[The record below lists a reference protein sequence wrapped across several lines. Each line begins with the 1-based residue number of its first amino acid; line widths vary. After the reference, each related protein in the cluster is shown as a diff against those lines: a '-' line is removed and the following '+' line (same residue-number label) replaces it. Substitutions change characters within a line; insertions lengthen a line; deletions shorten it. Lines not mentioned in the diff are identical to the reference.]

1 MPAGA
6 SMSQTV
12 KPDRP
17 IWPPVPEPIVPPGP
31 TAPAQTKRAAG
42 PEDAARDPRPVE
54 LPAVEATVKPLGF
67 EGFGSFA
74 G

>member
-17 IWPPVPEPIVPPGP
+17 IWPPVPETIVPPD
-31 TAPAQTKRAAG
+31 TKRTES
-42 PEDAARDPRPVE
+42 EDATGKA
-54 LPAVEATVKPLGF
+54 LSF

>member
-17 IWPPVPEPIVPPGP
+17 IWPPVPETIVPPD
-31 TAPAQTKRAAG
+31 TKRTESKDATEDSRRAEHPVAENAAG
-42 PEDAARDPRPVE
+42 KA
-54 LPAVEATVKPLGF
+54 LSF